1 MNEEERTKHV
11 SLMNEK
17 EKMFS
22 IVRKTKEE
30 MDKHK
35 ADLVMKKIEQH
46 DYKVRNYILNISD
59 KN

>member
-11 SLMNEK
+11 ALMNEK

-46 DYKVRNYILNISD
+46 DYQVRNYILNISD